1 MSTIDY
7 YNNNAKKYFD
17 STYDADMSEQYEV
30 FLHYV
35 KRDGKI
41 LDFGCGSG
49 RDSLYFKNKGY
60 NVTAIDGSE
69 EMCKLAR
76 EYTGLDVRC
85 MDFMDFND
93 IDCYDGVWACAS
105 LVHVNKNN
113 FLEVLKKLR
122 DSLKDSGYMFV
133 ALKNGTG
140 EEVTEEGRYYNYL
153 NFSDVE
159 KLASDSNLEI
169 VTVYMSKSVNNPNEE
184 KYWNNFVLKKIK

>member
-1 MSTIDY
+1 MT
-7 YNNNAKKYFD
+7 
-17 STYDADMSEQYEV
+17 
-30 FLHYV
+30 
-35 KRDGKI
+35 RDGKR
-41 LDFGCGSG
+41 LDFGWGSG

-60 NVTAIDGSE
+60 DVTAIDGSE

-133 ALKNGTG
+133 ALKIGTG
-140 EEVTEEGRYYNYL
+140 EEVTEEGWYYNYL